1 VIVNKADNIK
11 TERTTTSHLKK
22 IAHKKTQDMT
32 MKIKVLV
39 LDRQKV
45 SDHLCSIG
53 IQRYTVSDHIGPIN
67 SQC

>member
-32 MKIKVLV
+32 MKIKE
-39 LDRQKV
+39 
-45 SDHLCSIG
+45 
-53 IQRYTVSDHIGPIN
+53 
-67 SQC
+67 